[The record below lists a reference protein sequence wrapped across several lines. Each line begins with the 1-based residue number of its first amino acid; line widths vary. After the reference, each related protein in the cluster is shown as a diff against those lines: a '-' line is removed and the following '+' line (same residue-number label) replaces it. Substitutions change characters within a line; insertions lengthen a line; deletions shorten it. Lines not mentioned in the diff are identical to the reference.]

1 VARRKLAMEVTPL
14 CLASAK
20 IRKAYTEGRAM
31 QGYAGL
37 LRINAFRGDPAS
49 SEFDW
54 NFLRTRQQTS
64 SRCPWPLLNQRS
76 EAAIGD
82 LLGRDHVA
90 TLLGEPRQ
98 QTMVGLYL
106 L

>member
-1 VARRKLAMEVTPL
+1 MEVTPL

-76 EAAIGD
+76 
-82 LLGRDHVA
+82 GRRAKA
-90 TLLGEPRQ
+90 TLIKKSRSYFGHVVSLPQRGGNIA
-98 QTMVGLYL
+98 T
-106 L
+106 